1 MPSSFAKR
9 RVAFATALV
18 ITVCVWLALSTSL
31 FPALSDDHPQNLH
44 TIESDDPVVVREG
57 EWTAQ
62 TAAGA
67 SGGSYLYNTAVNPD
81 RPDPALTLQFS
92 GTYLEVIYVSGLNLG
107 TLAIEVDGTVLRTVI
122 TASDRTQYNLR
133 TSINYLTDELHT
145 LRVYAQSGGVVGV
158 DAFVASMPSQV
169 STSTP
174 VKPNNPDS
182 TSNVGP
188 RVVQCDSNLAT
199 RVVSSPSNSTSG
211 ASSDSYRPAMSTDGR
226 YIVFDSAAINFAIND
241 TNSNYDVILVD
252 LQNCTNRLISQT
264 SSGTV
269 GNNHSLNADIS
280 SNGRYIVFETYASNL
295 SGMSN
300 LGNFSTIL
308 VYDQQST
315 GFRVVPVSP
324 SGISSVG
331 RNPAISGNGM
341 YVAFESH
348 ASDLVNGDTN
358 YRTDIFVRSMDSFL
372 TWRASLRSDGTQMT
386 AGSVSNPSISDDG
399 RYVVFEGTNTDL
411 TGTVVTY
418 SQIYLHDSLTHETR
432 IISANSLGIP
442 GNGTSANPKISGDGR
457 YIVFDSTARNLLAND
472 TNTYRDI
479 YLYEIATDTF
489 SLLSHRY
496 DGLSTADNSS
506 NPAISTDGRYIT
518 FQTYSPHIIPDYSSR
533 QPNVY
538 WLDLQTGDIA
548 PVGVNSYGSL
558 ANSTTGWN
566 SNESPVSDNGQIVTF
581 DSVATNLGG
590 SSSLYVAQIYVRD
603 MNAVFAPYSLS
614 GAPVSPSGIR
624 LQWSSSEPNVSEF
637 RIERSTN
644 NANAFVEIGVV
655 EPSSTTYLDT
665 GLTPNTLYYYR
676 VRAYRASNPRFSAY
690 SNVVNYRT
698 ETRNMPYVNI
708 SATGRTSIELR
719 WTDTNPSETE
729 YHLERRLPLSGDFE
743 EIAILPATTSTY
755 IYTDTNLAIF
765 TGYSYRIRAYWAN
778 DGQFSNY
785 SSVYSATTYPA
796 CAPNALVQRV
806 AMDNNGMPVS
816 ARDADMNSNGRY
828 IVFSSAD
835 PVQPMDTANYFLQ
848 VYVHD
853 TLTCNTTLVSRTN
866 DSQRAND
873 DAEVGSIS
881 DDGRWVAFASEATN
895 LVSNTSVRVYQ
906 IYLHDLQTGQT
917 ILVSHTPNGM
927 PGDARSFSPEVSSD
941 GRFITFYSDATNLVA
956 GDAVPAV
963 SDIYVYDRQ
972 TDQISRV
979 SVDSNGNAGN
989 GNSSYPSISDDGR
1002 YVAFESLATNLVA
1015 NDTNARR
1022 DIFVHDRQLSQTIR
1036 ISTRMD
1042 GTQTSADSWSPMIS
1056 GNGHYIV
1063 FAAHDA
1069 LSSDPLEPPGQIY
1082 LRDLQT
1088 GMLELI
1094 SRTADGAFADRLCE
1108 YPVITPNGRYVFY
1121 ATLATNLGDDS
1132 PDTMI
1137 NAIDNYVYDR
1147 QTQTNFNANRDYLG
1161 NVAIVGSGGGRNAIS
1176 DDGLITLW
1184 RATGGYVLPYSG
1196 GSGYY
1201 IYNRNYSPSPT
1212 PTNTPTST
1220 HTFTPTASATASQT
1234 PSSTPSN
1241 TATWTGTPTATPSQT
1256 ASNTPSSIPTS
1267 SATVTPSATHTP
1279 TLTATRTFT
1288 PTATASSTNT
1298 PTSTPTSTPS
1308 VQPSATYT
1316 ATPTFTRTPSPTP
1329 SATGTPSPTASATRT
1344 PQNFD
1349 TLAIYDTQSQRLY
1362 LLDTLNSQPNQPQT
1376 VQLAN
1381 PNPIVGVMGDW
1392 NGDGLK
1398 TPGYYAGGIFY
1409 TTNLLNPTRPTDWAG
1424 TWFGLTT
1431 RPAVAGR
1438 FAGSSHDCV
1447 GVIDSGY
1454 FPPYGMAFA
1463 LYYTCDFSQPNPDK
1477 SFQWLSVVLPDEQ
1490 GFTGT
1495 HQFEAGDFD
1504 GDGFDSV
1511 AIRRGKFIAYT
1522 NVTPGAGDAAFAFA
1536 QYWGSPDSSG
1546 EGDFVTGDWDGNGR
1560 DSFGV
1565 YYPASHLFYRRNDL
1579 DWNSGVYLTQ
1589 SLPTLSATAVSAS
1602 SWRVR

>member
-62 TAAGA
+62 AAADA

-81 RPDPALTLQFS
+81 RPDPALILQFS
-92 GTYLEVIYVSGLNLG
+92 GAYLEVIYVSGPNLG

-145 LRVYAQSGGVVGV
+145 LRVYAQSSGVIGV
-158 DAFVASMPSQV
+158 DAFVVTNQL
-169 STSTP
+169 STSITNSEEQVQDSEGGIASGICP
-174 VKPNNPDS
+174 QTTSVSAVSRNPDG
-182 TSNVGP
+182 TSGGNNNSYPRAMTPDARWILFHSDANNLVVGDTNNSQDVFLFN
-188 RVVQCDSNLAT
+188 RILCDTTRISMAYDGTQANGNSVAGGISADGRFIVYASFASNIVPNDTNDRSDIFLYDRQAGTTTLISLNQAGQQGNQNSVSPIISDDGRYIAFSSQAT
-199 RVVSSPSNSTSG
+199 NLIPTDTSHLDDVYLYDRQLNHLELISISLSGSGGNGGSSPS
-211 ASSDSYRPAMSTDGR
+211 DVSTDGR
-226 YIVFDSAAINFAIND
+226 YILFTSSASNLHSND
-241 TNSNYDVILVD
+241 TSNDADIYLRDRQLNLTILVSVNNTG
-252 LQNCTNRLISQT
+252 QK
-264 SSGTV
+264 
-269 GNNHSLNADIS
+269 GNSYSRYASMSDD
-280 SNGRYIVFETYASNL
+280 GRYIAFESSASNL
-295 SGMSN
+295 
-300 LGNFSTIL
+300 
-308 VYDQQST
+308 
-315 GFRVVPVSP
+315 VVP
-324 SGISSVG
+324 
-331 RNPAISGNGM
+331 
-341 YVAFESH
+341 
-348 ASDLVNGDTN
+348 DTN
-358 YRTDIFVRSMDSFL
+358 ALSDIFLRDLQTNQVTRINLRRDGSQSFSG
-372 TWRASLRSDGTQMT
+372 AYNP
-386 AGSVSNPSISDDG
+386 VISNDG
-399 RYVVFEGTNTDL
+399 RYVVFSSEDRYLDPNGSNGWDDVFLYDRQTSQMRLVSLSEHGRAGNRPSGTF
-411 TGTVVTY
+411 Y
-418 SQIYLHDSLTHETR
+418 SIPLVSADGQWVIYAS
-432 IISANSLGIP
+432 
-442 GNGTSANPKISGDGR
+442 
-457 YIVFDSTARNLLAND
+457 
-472 TNTYRDI
+472 
-479 YLYEIATDTF
+479 
-489 SLLSHRY
+489 
-496 DGLSTADNSS
+496 
-506 NPAISTDGRYIT
+506 
-518 FQTYSPHIIPDYSSR
+518 Q
-533 QPNVY
+533 
-538 WLDLQTGDIA
+538 
-548 PVGVNSYGSL
+548 
-558 ANSTTGWN
+558 
-566 SNESPVSDNGQIVTF
+566 
-581 DSVATNLGG
+581 ATNLV
-590 SSSLYVAQIYVRD
+590 SNVTLSTSIYNIFAFD
-603 MNAVFAPYSLS
+603 ANALFRPYLLSISPTGRNSAELTWQDYSLT
-614 GAPVSPSGIR
+614 
-624 LQWSSSEPNVSEF
+624 ETEY
-637 RIERSTN
+637 RIERSLS
-644 NANAFVEIGVV
+644 ASGEFQEIAAV
-655 EPSSTTYLDT
+655 PFMTSYSYNDT
-665 GLTPNTLYYYR
+665 GLEVFTTYYYR
-676 VRAYRASNPRFSAY
+676 VRAYREIDQWFSPY
-690 SNVVNYRT
+690 STVEMVR
-698 ETRNMPYVNI
+698 
-708 SATGRTSIELR
+708 
-719 WTDTNPSETE
+719 
-729 YHLERRLPLSGDFE
+729 
-743 EIAILPATTSTY
+743 
-755 IYTDTNLAIF
+755 
-765 TGYSYRIRAYWAN
+765 
-778 DGQFSNY
+778 
-785 SSVYSATTYPA
+785 TYPA

-806 AMDNNGMPVS
+806 AMDNNGKPVI
-816 ARDADMNSNGRY
+816 ARDADMNGNGRY

-853 TLTCNTTLVSRTN
+853 TLTCNTTLISRTN

-873 DAEVGSIS
+873 DAELGSIS

-941 GRFITFYSDATNLVA
+941 GRFITFYSDATNLVT

-963 SDIYVYDRQ
+963 SDVYVYDRQ

-1063 FAAHDA
+1063 FSAHDA

-1108 YPVITPNGRYVFY
+1108 YPVITPDGRYVFY
-1121 ATLATNLGDDS
+1121 ATVATNLGDDS

-1147 QTQTNFNANRDYLG
+1147 QTQANFNANRDYLG

-1256 ASNTPSSIPTS
+1256 ASNTPSSTPTS

-1279 TLTATRTFT
+1279 TLTATWTFT
-1288 PTATASSTNT
+1288 PTATASATNT

-1316 ATPTFTRTPSPTP
+1316 ATPTFTRTPSNTP
-1329 SATGTPSPTASATRT
+1329 SATWTPSPTASATRT

-1362 LLDTLNSQPNQPQT
+1362 LLDTLTSQPNQLQT
-1376 VQLAN
+1376 VQLSN

-1398 TPGYYAGGIFY
+1398 TPGYYAGGVFY
-1409 TTNLLNPTRPTDWAG
+1409 TTNLLNPTRPSDWAG

-1447 GVIDSGY
+1447 GVVDSGY
-1454 FPPYGMAFA
+1454 FPPYGIAFA

-1495 HQFEAGDFD
+1495 HQFETGDFD

-1522 NVTPGAGDAAFAFA
+1522 NITPGVGHAAFGYA
-1536 QYWGSPDSSG
+1536 QYWGSPDASG

-1589 SLPTLSATAVSAS
+1589 SLPTLNATAVSVS

>member
-57 EWTAQ
+57 EWTTQA
-62 TAAGA
+62 AAGA

-92 GTYLEVIYVSGLNLG
+92 GTDLEVIYVSGPNLG

-122 TASDRTQYNLR
+122 AASDRTQYNLH

-158 DAFVASMPSQV
+158 DAFVVNSNPIM
-169 STSTP
+169 STISP
-174 VKPNNPDS
+174 IKGDI
-182 TSNVGP
+182 TSVGGIG
-188 RVVQCDSNLAT
+188 T
-199 RVVSSPSNSTSG
+199 RVLDCVSRDAIQILSSPYNGTG
-211 ASSDSYRPAMSTDGR
+211 GGNTHSYYPDMSTDGR
-226 YIVFDSAAINFAIND
+226 YVVFVTDS
-241 TNSNYDVILVD
+241 NSNLFPNDNNGVSDIVLVD
-252 LQNCTNRLISQT
+252 RQSCTATPVSVNNAGNLIDHNAWYPAISDDGRYVVFASEANNLGPSTYPVYQKVYLRDRQT
-264 SSGTV
+264 NQTTLVSRSSSGGV
-269 GNNHSLNADIS
+269 SGGNYPH
-280 SNGRYIVFETYASNL
+280 
-295 SGMSN
+295 
-300 LGNFSTIL
+300 
-308 VYDQQST
+308 
-315 GFRVVPVSP
+315 
-324 SGISSVG
+324 
-331 RNPAISGNGM
+331 ISGNGRF
-341 YVAFESH
+341 VAFSSG
-348 ASDLVNGDTN
+348 ANDLVQGDTN
-358 YRTDIFVRSMDSFL
+358 GLWDVFVRDLQTNTTVRVSV
-372 TWRASLRSDGTQMT
+372 RSDGTQMT
-386 AGSVSNPSISDDG
+386 AGSIQGRPWISDDG
-399 RYVVFEGTNTDL
+399 RYVTFSAMGANL
-411 TGTVVTY
+411 TGTAVSWIQVYLYDLQTGQLRLLSRNSQGISGNNHSEDPRISGNGQFVVFSSYATNLGLGDTDTL
-418 SQIYLHDSLTHETR
+418 SDIYLYDITNNTLSLLTR
-432 IISANSLGIP
+432 GYGNTPSSGSSYEASIS
-442 GNGTSANPKISGDGR
+442 TDG
-457 YIVFDSTARNLLAND
+457 VFVTFYSRARNLLP
-472 TNTYRDI
+472 Y
-479 YLYEIATDTF
+479 
-489 SLLSHRY
+489 
-496 DGLSTADNSS
+496 
-506 NPAISTDGRYIT
+506 
-518 FQTYSPHIIPDYSSR
+518 
-533 QPNVY
+533 
-538 WLDLQTGDIA
+538 
-548 PVGVNSYGSL
+548 
-558 ANSTTGWN
+558 
-566 SNESPVSDNGQIVTF
+566 PVSDDTVYRLDRFTGDLIPIGVRYDASRLVVSGT
-581 DSVATNLGG
+581 SSETSPI
-590 SSSLYVAQIYVRD
+590 SSSGRLIVYVSNSTNVLASETLGWQVYLRD
-603 MNAVFAPYSLS
+603 LDALFPPSQLTGVVN
-614 GAPVSPSGIR
+614 SPSTIT
-624 LQWSSSEPNVSEF
+624 LNWTLYDATATEF
-637 RIERSTN
+637 HVERSPVNTSSFTEVGIVS
-644 NANAFVEIGVV
+644 AN
-655 EPSSTTYLDT
+655 TTSFTDT
-665 GLTPNTLYYYR
+665 GLASNTMYYYR
-676 VRAYRASNPRFSAY
+676 VRAYRSSDTRLSSY
-690 SNVVNYRT
+690 SNVANYRT
-698 ETRNMPYVNI
+698 HTRNIPYVNV
-708 SATGRTSIELR
+708 SVTGRTSIELS

-729 YHLERRLPLSGDFE
+729 YHLERQLPSSGDFE
-743 EIAILPATTSTY
+743 EIAVLPATSSTY
-755 IYTDTNLAIF
+755 TYTDTNLAIF
-765 TGYSYRIRAYWAN
+765 TGYSYRIRAYWAS

-806 AMDNNGMPVS
+806 AMDNNGKPVI
-816 ARDADMNSNGRY
+816 ARDADMNGNGRY
-828 IVFSSAD
+828 IIFSSAD

-853 TLTCNTTLVSRTN
+853 TLTCNTTLISRTN
-866 DSQRAND
+866 DGQRAND

-881 DDGRWVAFASEATN
+881 DDGRWVAFASEAIN
-895 LVSNTSVRVYQ
+895 LVSNTSARIYQ
-906 IYLHDLQTGQT
+906 IYLHDLQSGQT

-927 PGDARSFSPEVSSD
+927 PGDARSLSPEISSD

-1108 YPVITPNGRYVFY
+1108 YPVITPDGRYVFY

-1256 ASNTPSSIPTS
+1256 ASNTPSATPTS

-1279 TLTATRTFT
+1279 TLTATWTFT

-1329 SATGTPSPTASATRT
+1329 SATGTPSPTASATHT

-1349 TLAIYDTQSQRLY
+1349 TLAIYDTQNQRLY
-1362 LLDTLNSQPNQPQT
+1362 LVNTLDSQSNQLQT
-1376 VQLAN
+1376 VQLSS

-1398 TPGYYAGGIFY
+1398 TPGYYAGGVFY
-1409 TTNLLNPTRPTDWAG
+1409 TTNLLNPTRPSDWTA
-1424 TWFGLTT
+1424 TWFGLMG
-1431 RPAVAGR
+1431 RPALAGH
-1438 FAGSSHDCV
+1438 FAGSSHDCI
-1447 GVIDSGY
+1447 GVVDSGY
-1454 FPPYGMAFA
+1454 FPPYGIAFA

-1495 HQFEAGDFD
+1495 HQFETGDFD
-1504 GDGFDSV
+1504 GDGSDSV

-1522 NVTPGAGDAAFAFA
+1522 NITPGAGHAAFAYA
-1536 QYWGSPDSSG
+1536 QYWGTPDSSG

-1565 YYPASHLFYRRNDL
+1565 YYPTSHLFYRRNDL

-1589 SLPTLSATAVSAS
+1589 SLPMLNATAVSVS